1 MKMLMSEREEDTAR
15 GGSKNMEKANVKL
28 TQEVPPKVMFWD
40 WLGCILGANHQP
52 EHLGDMSDS
61 WLQLQE

>member
-1 MKMLMSEREEDTAR
+1 
-15 GGSKNMEKANVKL
+15 MEKANVKL
-28 TQEVPPKVMFWD
+28 AQEVPPKVMFWD